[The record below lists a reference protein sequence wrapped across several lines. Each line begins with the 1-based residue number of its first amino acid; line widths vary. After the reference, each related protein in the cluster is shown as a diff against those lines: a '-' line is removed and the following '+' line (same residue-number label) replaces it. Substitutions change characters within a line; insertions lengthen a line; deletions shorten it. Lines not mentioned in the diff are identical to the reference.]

1 MGMNMKTTYKAA
13 HRHTARQPEAESET
27 EGMHSRATVIDIN
40 EYTSVPE
47 QVAKRPKST
56 WLQALKTALN
66 ASTD

>member
-13 HRHTARQPEAESET
+13 LSHTARQPEAESVT

-47 QVAKRPKST
+47 QVAKRPKSA
-56 WLQALKTALN
+56 WL
-66 ASTD
+66 